1 MISFFFLISCVCNSH
16 IFFLRMSPQKRGS
29 FTRYCIFNNKINC
42 FRKSGNFSLLPTVNS
57 PNFQLSPFISCLD
70 PQGPIYVCFRTLLYK
85 NIKFIPFLQVFF
97 FFFFLWP
104 KKKWDS
110 NSWML
115 GWKTLYKDNP
125 MIDIRGCKNDVSY
138 IF

>member
-42 FRKSGNFSLLPTVNS
+42 VFGSPEISAFYQLWTLLVSSWALLYLALTHKVH
-57 PNFQLSPFISCLD
+57 
-70 PQGPIYVCFRTLLYK
+70 VCFRTLLYK
-85 NIKFIPFLQVFF
+85 NIKFIPFLQVF